1 MKGEPPLP
9 LQIWVLVGFEN
20 SSARPQADASAL
32 GSGLRSSVVF
42 LRLEKTHFAEV
53 LPEGSTPTSA
63 EILRLS
69 TAGGE

>member
-1 MKGEPPLP
+1 
-9 LQIWVLVGFEN
+9 VGFEN

-53 LPEGSTPTSA
+53 PSGKFYPN
-63 EILRLS
+63 LS
-69 TAGGE
+69 

>member
-1 MKGEPPLP
+1 MWKPFIDLIECERGTPP

-53 LPEGSTPTSA
+53 PSGRFYPD
-63 EILRLS
+63 LS
-69 TAGGE
+69 